1 MTTSGLVRF
10 HPDLADLLVNIDDV
24 HQHPDNPNNGDVE
37 AITTS
42 IEINGMYRP
51 IYVQKTSGAIIA
63 GNHTWEACKTLGA
76 EQIPVIEIDCDD
88 TTAQRILLADNK
100 IAALAQPDDAL
111 LLNLLENLAATD
123 SLLGT
128 GYRPYD
134 MEVLRQLAQI
144 APDYEGDHATW
155 PLIQIRIPPH
165 IRDAYYSMTESAVGE
180 RERFE
185 LLMRLAGWEG

>member
-10 HPDLADLLVNIDDV
+10 HTDLDALLMPIDDV
-24 HQHPDNPNNGDVE
+24 LQHPDNPNNGDVE
-37 AITTS
+37 ALTES
-42 IEINGMYRP
+42 IEVNGMYRP
-51 IYVQKTSGAIIA
+51 IYVQKSTRYILA

-76 EQIPVIEIDCDD
+76 DQIPVIVVDCDD
-88 TTAQRILLADNK
+88 NTAKRILLADNK
-100 IAALAQPDDAL
+100 IAALAQPDNGL
-111 LLNLLENLAATD
+111 LLNLLEDLAVND

-134 MEVLRQLAQI
+134 MEVLKQLAEMT
-144 APDYEGDHATW
+144 PNYEGDHATW

-165 IRDAYYSMTESAVGE
+165 IRDAYYAMTESAVGE

-185 LLMRLAGWEG
+185 LLMRLAGWSG